1 MKNFVAYAFVLRRG
15 ELLGLRWRDIDF
27 DQRKVRISRQGIY
40 LRGRGMVLADLKTAR
55 SVREIR
61 MNPFEMDILSQQQHY
76 IQLFKELCTSLA

>member
-1 MKNFVAYAFVLRRG
+1 
-15 ELLGLRWRDIDF
+15 
-27 DQRKVRISRQGIY
+27 
-40 LRGRGMVLADLKTAR
+40 MVLADLKTAR